1 MVTTLLMVESSQVSA
16 GSAWAWVIAALL
28 LIAAEFVLP
37 GMIIGIIGGIAGLYG
52 LFLAAQSSMTD
63 FALTTTALL
72 LGVVLEF
79 LIFRKL
85 APNVAKHLGLASPT
99 SDAGAAVPSAAS
111 FADLVGREGFAL
123 TALAPGGSAEIAG
136 RRVQA
141 SSIDG
146 FLDKGTRVVVC
157 ETVPGGVTVRRI

>member
-1 MVTTLLMVESSQVSA
+1 MVTTLLVVESSQLSA
-16 GSAWAWVIAALL
+16 GSPWAWVIAALL

-52 LFLAAQSSMTD
+52 LFLAAQSSTTD
-63 FALTTTALL
+63 FALTTTVLL

-85 APNVAKHLGLASPT
+85 APNVAKHLGLASPI

-123 TALAPGGSAEIAG
+123 TALSPGGSAEIAG